1 MPSSTGLNSKPIEVH
16 ASTFELPAD
25 RWREFQAALDR
36 PVQAKPR
43 LKELL
48 ALTAAQVPRGS

>member
-1 MPSSTGLNSKPIEVH
+1 MPSSTLPKSKRIDVR

-48 ALTAAQVPRGS
+48 ALTAVQAPRDG